1 MLLGS
6 KGGLWKWGLN
16 LVVETYL
23 KQNVSLEVKEM
34 YQSDYFKLLLEEGEV
49 KVPHSYVLDI
59 LCMLYDESKDAK
71 TTKLDG
77 NYTKMTL
84 I

>member
-1 MLLGS
+1 
-6 KGGLWKWGLN
+6 
-16 LVVETYL
+16 
-23 KQNVSLEVKEM
+23 M

>member
-1 MLLGS
+1 MT
-6 KGGLWKWGLN
+6 KD
-16 LVVETYL
+16 
-23 KQNVSLEVKEM
+23 
-34 YQSDYFKLLLEEGEV
+34 DYFTSLMDKGEE

-59 LCMLYDESKDAK
+59 LCMLLDKSLDAK
-71 TTKLDG
+71 TSKLDG